1 MEQVPDS
8 QWFRTPGGVGHMKQ
22 AMASLLAK
30 DVAALFARYDA
41 LKKKD

>member
-1 MEQVPDS
+1 
-8 QWFRTPGGVGHMKQ
+8 MKQ